1 PTKYLSVL
9 SHHRL
14 EGHEFSWNNVKI
26 LDQDP
31 LFLRRIISE
40 MIHITRQDNGLN
52 VQNDTE
58 KFDKIY

>member
-1 PTKYLSVL
+1 LSVL

-40 MIHITRQDNGLN
+40 MIHITRQ
-52 VQNDTE
+52 
-58 KFDKIY
+58 